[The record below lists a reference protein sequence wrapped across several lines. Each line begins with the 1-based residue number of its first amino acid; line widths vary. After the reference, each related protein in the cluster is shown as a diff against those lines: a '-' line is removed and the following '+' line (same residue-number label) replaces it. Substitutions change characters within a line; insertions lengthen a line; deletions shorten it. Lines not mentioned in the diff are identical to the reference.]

1 MAPIRII
8 PARDEANIEQKLVT
22 LLLAAVQEKP
32 DLIISVFAGTPAFG
46 AYRLLVE
53 RARSELVDFSRVRFV
68 VFDELLTAATAGGI
82 QAATA
87 GGIQAATAGGIQ
99 AATAGGIQAATAGGI
114 QAATAG
120 GIQAATAGGIQAA
133 TAATENRGGGGIR
146 EPGAAQFR
154 AVLDERLFI
163 PLAVPPDN
171 IVAFSPSRDRAAE
184 TARISSFLAV
194 SGIDIALL
202 SVDSRGH
209 IGFHVTGSNLES
221 VAGIVRVENSP
232 RWEARDAFSLGLAD
246 LAKATRILLFAAGR
260 NLAEIVQRLT
270 EGTFDPSLPISVL
283 QRHGNVILIADAG
296 ASSGIAREER
306 IHGLYSGF
314 FIVDAQS
321 APSGRRVLVVSPH
334 PDDAPIS
341 LGGTMAMLSG
351 ANRLVTAV
359 MSTGHRS
366 FIYGTQRGE
375 RIAIREAEVVK
386 ESRFLGSE
394 PRFLRLPFYD
404 SNYEASERDLNTFIA
419 LLRELDPDW
428 VFIPHPK
435 DSHPAH
441 VASRAVV
448 VESLRRYLAGTR
460 KVVDLWNYEG
470 PWALFNRGD
479 FNAIVTVPRLAFE
492 RKLQA
497 IRAHESQVA
506 RTPYDVAAESLARL
520 RSALVPESELAGFGA
535 RPPRLDAWLELFWR
549 ETARGEQA
557 GIGPGAE
564 LPVQE

>member
-1 MAPIRII
+1 MAPIRVI

-46 AYRLLVE
+46 AYRLLAE

-68 VFDELLTAATAGGI
+68 VFDELLTAATAATGHRGG
-82 QAATA
+82 
-87 GGIQAATAGGIQ
+87 
-99 AATAGGIQAATAGGI
+99 
-114 QAATAG
+114 
-120 GIQAATAGGIQAA
+120 GGIQAA
-133 TAATENRGGGGIR
+133 TAATGHRGGGGIQAATAATGHRGGGGIR

-171 IVAFSPSRDRAAE
+171 VVAFSPSGDRAAE
-184 TARISSFLAV
+184 TTRISSFLAV
-194 SGIDIALL
+194 SGIDVALL

-209 IGFHVTGSNLES
+209 IGFHVTGSNLDS
-221 VAGIVRVENSP
+221 VAGIVQVENAT
-232 RWEARDAFSLGLAD
+232 RWEAREAFSLGLAD

-270 EGTFDPSLPISVL
+270 EGTFDPSVPISVL
-283 QRHGNVILIADAG
+283 QRHGNVILIADSG
-296 ASSGIAREER
+296 ASSRIAREER
-306 IHGLYSGF
+306 IHGFYSGF

-321 APSGRRVLVVSPH
+321 APTGRRVLVVSPH

-341 LGGTMAMLSG
+341 LGGAMAMLSG

-359 MSTGHRS
+359 MTTGHRS

-404 SNYEASERDLNTFIA
+404 GNYEVTERDLDIFIT

-428 VFIPHPK
+428 VFLPHPK

-448 VESLRRYLAGTR
+448 VESMRRYLAGTR
-460 KVVDLWNYEG
+460 KTVDLWNYEG

-479 FNAIVTVPRLAFE
+479 FNAIVSVPRLAFE

-506 RTPYDVAAESLARL
+506 RTPYDVAADSLARL

-549 ETARGEQA
+549 ESARGEQA
-557 GIGPGAE
+557 GRAE

>member
-1 MAPIRII
+1 MAPIRVI
-8 PARDEANIEQKLVT
+8 PARDEVNIEQKLVT

-32 DLIISVFAGTPAFG
+32 DLIISVFAGTPALG
-46 AYRLLVE
+46 AYHLLVE

-68 VFDELLTAATAGGI
+68 VFDELLAAGAE
-82 QAATA
+82 Q
-87 GGIQAATAGGIQ
+87 
-99 AATAGGIQAATAGGI
+99 
-114 QAATAG
+114 
-120 GIQAATAGGIQAA
+120 
-133 TAATENRGGGGIR
+133 RGQ
-146 EPGAAQFR
+146 GAAPRPTVSQFR
-154 AVLDERLFI
+154 SVLDQRLFI
-163 PLAVPPDN
+163 PLGIPRDN
-171 IVAFSPSRDRAAE
+171 VIAFSPSGDRTAE

-194 SGIDIALL
+194 SGIDVALL

-209 IGFHVTGSNLES
+209 IGFHVTGSNLDS
-221 VAGIVRVENSP
+221 VAGIVRVENTV
-232 RWEARDAFSLGLAD
+232 RWGAAEAFTLGLAD
-246 LAKATRILLFAAGR
+246 LAKATRIILFAAGR

-270 EGTFDPSLPISVL
+270 EGTFDPSVPISVL
-283 QRHGNVILIADAG
+283 QRHGNVILIVDTG
-296 ASSGIAREER
+296 ASSRIAREER
-306 IHGLYSGF
+306 IHGYYSGF
-314 FIVDAQS
+314 FIVDARS
-321 APSGRRVLVVSPH
+321 APTGRRVLVVSPH

-359 MSTGHRS
+359 MTTGHRS

-404 SNYEASERDLNTFIA
+404 GNYEVTERDLEIFLT
-419 LLRELDPDW
+419 LLGELDPDW
-428 VFIPHPK
+428 VFLPHPK

-441 VASRAVV
+441 VASRSVAIDA
-448 VESLRRYLAGTR
+448 LRRHLAGTG
-460 KVVDLWNYEG
+460 KVVELWNYEG

-520 RSALVPESELAGFGA
+520 RSALVPESELGGFGA
-535 RPPRLDAWLELFWR
+535 RPPRLDAWLELFRR
-549 ETARGEQA
+549 ESVRGELA
-557 GIGPGAE
+557 VLSPGVE
-564 LPVQE
+564 LPTEE

>member
-1 MAPIRII
+1 MAPIRVI
-8 PARDEANIEQKLVT
+8 PARDESNIDQKLVT

-46 AYRLLVE
+46 AYHLLVE

-68 VFDELLTAATAGGI
+68 VFDELLTAASANGGNRD
-82 QAATA
+82 
-87 GGIQAATAGGIQ
+87 
-99 AATAGGIQAATAGGI
+99 
-114 QAATAG
+114 
-120 GIQAATAGGIQAA
+120 
-133 TAATENRGGGGIR
+133 TAAG
-146 EPGAAQFR
+146 QFR

-163 PLAVPPDN
+163 PLAIPADN
-171 IVAFSPSRDRAAE
+171 VIAYSPARDRAAE
-184 TARISSFLAV
+184 TARITSFLAF
-194 SGIDIALL
+194 SGIDIAIL

-209 IGFHVTGSNLES
+209 IGFHVNGSNLDS
-221 VAGIVRVENSP
+221 TAGIVKVENAQ
-232 RWEARDAFSLGLAD
+232 RWEAREAFSLGLAD
-246 LAKATRILLFAAGR
+246 LAKATRIFLFAAGR

-270 EGTFDPSLPISVL
+270 EGTFDPSVPISVL
-283 QRHGNVILIADAG
+283 QRHGNVILVADAG
-296 ASSGIAREER
+296 ASSRIAREER
-306 IHGLYSGF
+306 IHGFYSGF
-314 FIVDAQS
+314 FIVDARS
-321 APSGRRVLVVSPH
+321 VPSGRRVLIVSPH

-341 LGGTMAMLSG
+341 VGGTMAMISG
-351 ANRLVTAV
+351 ANRVVTAV
-359 MSTGHRS
+359 MTTGHRS

-386 ESRFLGSE
+386 ESRFLGVE

-404 SNYEASERDLNTFIA
+404 GNYEVTERDLEIFIS

-428 VFIPHPK
+428 IFAPHPK

-441 VASRAVV
+441 IASRAVV
-448 VESLRRYLAGTR
+448 MESLRRHLAGTR
-460 KVVDLWNYEG
+460 TIVDLWNYEG

-479 FNAIVTVPRLAFE
+479 FNSIVTVPRLAFE

-535 RPPRLDAWLELFWR
+535 RPPRLDAWIELFER
-549 ETARGEQA
+549 EMVRGELAGRGADAELTAR
-557 GIGPGAE
+557 
-564 LPVQE
+564 

>member
-1 MAPIRII
+1 MPPIRVV
-8 PARDEANIEQKLVT
+8 PARDESNIEQKLVT

-32 DLIISVFAGTPAFG
+32 DLIVSVFAGTPAFG

-53 RARSELVDFSRVRFV
+53 RARAELVDFSRVRFV
-68 VFDELLTAATAGGI
+68 VFDELIPQAGLAAGAVS
-82 QAATA
+82 
-87 GGIQAATAGGIQ
+87 
-99 AATAGGIQAATAGGI
+99 
-114 QAATAG
+114 
-120 GIQAATAGGIQAA
+120 
-133 TAATENRGGGGIR
+133 NP
-146 EPGAAQFR
+146 PGPSARFR

-163 PLAVPPDN
+163 PLAIPAEN
-171 IVAFSPSRDRAAE
+171 IVAFSPDGERAAE
-184 TARISSFLAV
+184 AARITSFLAV

-209 IGFHVTGSNLES
+209 IGFHATGSDLES
-221 VAGIVRVENSP
+221 AAGMVRVENSQ
-232 RWEARDAFSLGLAD
+232 RWEAAEAFSLGLAD

-270 EGTFDPSLPISVL
+270 EGIFDPSVPISVL
-283 QRHGNVILIADAG
+283 QRHGNVILVADGG
-296 ASSGIAREER
+296 ALSGITREER
-306 IHGLYSGF
+306 IHGFYSGF
-314 FIVDAQS
+314 FIVDS
-321 APSGRRVLVVSPH
+321 HTVPTGRRVLVVSPH

-341 LGGTMAMLSG
+341 VGGAMAMLSG
-351 ANRLVTAV
+351 TNRVVTAI
-359 MSTGHRS
+359 MTTGHRS